1 MSATSATGALAFLLR
16 HSLRNRLRRMAAQVR
31 NPRYAVALLAGM
43 GYFALLITAR
53 REGNTPDDDP
63 MRVFLPAITALLLGG
78 SWLWGSGRNALTL
91 RAGEAHFLL
100 GGPIPRR
107 AVVLYKLIA
116 LHAAVLGSALL
127 LTGIIGI
134 GLPWWARFPALAVL
148 LSTLAL
154 HQTAAS
160 LVNTS
165 ATEHGGAG
173 FRRSR
178 IALAVFAVVAFV
190 LVASVARGFRVE
202 PGMEWTDALTRAL
215 DAPLPHAL
223 LLPLRWVLAPALAT
237 DVAAAFVSLP
247 QALLI
252 WALHVVWVIRAEEA
266 HRDSA
271 WRASLD
277 PKEAGV
283 RPALRLRAP
292 RRSYSLASH
301 GAPALA
307 LVWKNLILMRRN
319 IRSAGRVFLIAMF
332 SAVVS
337 LLVFTLSP
345 VERASAILSFMTL
358 GFAAMMTLFGPT
370 ALRNDL
376 RADLAK
382 LSTLRTFPLS
392 GRAVVGAEVAASGLS
407 ITVLQIGLVTLAVLF
422 ALPGRDAEAL
432 RISLIAFP
440 AALLLMPGLNVL
452 AAAVH
457 NGLVLLFPRWSRIGL
472 ERPGGFEH
480 AGQHLLTLVATMVLM
495 VLGLVPSA
503 IAGLVMYS
511 VFAGVSFHLA
521 LVMACLGGIAVVW
534 AEVVSLVM
542 ALGGVFERTDLDGV
556 GATT

>member
-1 MSATSATGALAFLLR
+1 
-16 HSLRNRLRRMAAQVR
+16 MAAQVR

-53 REGNTPDDDP
+53 REGNTPDSDP

-100 GGPIPRR
+100 SGPIPRR

-116 LHAAVLGSALL
+116 MHAAVLGSALL
-127 LTGIIGI
+127 LTGIIGV
-134 GLPWWARFPALAVL
+134 GLPWWSRFPALAVL

-160 LVNTS
+160 LVNAS
-165 ATEHGGAG
+165 ATEYGGAR

-178 IALAVFAVVAFV
+178 VAMAVFAAVAFV
-190 LVASVARGFRVE
+190 LVASVARGFTME
-202 PGMEWTDALTRAL
+202 PGVMWTDALTRAL
-215 DAPLPHAL
+215 DAPVPRSL

-237 DVAAAFVSLP
+237 DVASAFMALP
-247 QALLI
+247 AALLI
-252 WALHVVWVIRAEEA
+252 WALHIVWVIRAEEA

-277 PKEAGV
+277 PGESAV
-283 RPALRLRAP
+283 RPVRSPRAP
-292 RRSYSLASH
+292 RRSYRLASH
-301 GAPALA
+301 GPPALA

-319 IRSAGRVFLIAMF
+319 VRSAGRVFLIAIF
-332 SAVVS
+332 SAIAS
-337 LLVFTLSP
+337 LLVFTMGP
-345 VERASAILSFMTL
+345 VERGSAILSFMAL

-376 RADLAK
+376 RADLAM

-407 ITVLQIGLVTLAVLF
+407 ITVLQIGLVTLAILF
-422 ALPGRDAEAL
+422 ALPGRDPEAV
-432 RISLIAFP
+432 RISLL
-440 AALLLMPGLNVL
+440 ALPVAVLLMPGLNVL

-480 AGQHLLTLVATMVLM
+480 AGQHMLTLVATMVLLI
-495 VLGLVPSA
+495 LGLVPSA
-503 IAGLVMYS
+503 IAGLVMYA

-521 LVMACLGGIAVVW
+521 VVMACLGGVAVVW
-534 AEVVSLVM
+534 TEVVSLVM
-542 ALGGVFERTDLDGV
+542 ALGGVFERTDLSAVGV
-556 GATT
+556 